1 MECENGH
8 VAANGDGLVAA
19 VAAGSDTRVEL
30 DESARGRVK
39 ESSDWV
45 MNSMMNGT
53 DSYGVTTG
61 FGATSHRRTKEGGAL
76 QRELIRFLNAGAF
89 GTGNDGH
96 VLPAAATR
104 AAMLVRVNTLLQGYS
119 GIRFEILETIATLLN
134 ANVTPCLPL
143 RGTITA
149 SGDLVPLS
157 YIAGLVTGRPNSM
170 ATAPDGTKVNA
181 AEAFKIAGI
190 QHGFFELQPKEGL
203 AMVNGTAVGSGLASM
218 VLFEANIL
226 SLLAE
231 VLSAVFCEVMNG
243 KPEYTDHLTHKLKHH
258 PGQIEAAAIMEH
270 ILEGSSYMMLAKKL
284 GELDP
289 LMKPKQDRYA
299 LRTSPQW
306 LGPQIEV
313 IRAATKSIEREINSV
328 NDNPLID
335 VSRGKAIHGGNFQ
348 GTPIGVS
355 MDNTR
360 LAIAAIGKL
369 MFAQFSELVN
379 DFYNNGL
386 PSNLS
391 GGRNPSLD
399 YGFKGA
405 EIAMASYCSELQFLG
420 NPVTNHVQSA
430 EQHNQD
436 VNSLGLI
443 SSRKTAEAIDILKL
457 MSSTFLVA
465 LCQAIDLRHLEE
477 NVKNAVK
484 SCVKTVARKTLS
496 TNNNGHLHNARF
508 CEKDLLLTIDREAV
522 FAYADDPCSANY
534 PLMQKMRA
542 VLVEHALANGEAER
556 DVETSVFAKL
566 AIFEQELRAVLPKEV
581 EAARSAVENGT
592 ATQQNRIAECR
603 SYPLYRFVRK
613 ELGTVYL
620 TGEKTR
626 SPGEEV
632 DKVFVAMNQ
641 GKHID
646 ALLEC
651 LKGWNEL
658 PDCCQKLQLHALIN
672 GLVVLETTSNSAN
685 NLLCFLNCKE
695 SIVGLLYETCNSKGN
710 KLYVREKG
718 HSVRVRISDKH
729 VRIGK
734 RDPFQEADA

>member
-1 MECENGH
+1 MECENAH
-8 VAANGDGLVAA
+8 VAANGDGLCVAQPARADPLNWGKAAEELSGSHLDAVKRMVEEYRRPVVTMEGASLTIAMVAA
-19 VAAGSDTRVEL
+19 VAASSDTRVEL

-89 GTGNDGH
+89 GTGTDGH

-119 GIRFEILETIATLLN
+119 GIRFEILETVATLLN

-313 IRAATKSIEREINSV
+313 IRASTKSIEREINSV

-496 TNNNGHLHNARF
+496 TDTNGHLHNARF

-566 AIFEQELRAVLPKEV
+566 ATFEQELRAVLPKEV

-592 ATQQNRIAECR
+592 AAQQNRIAECR

-613 ELGTVYL
+613 ELGTEYL

-632 DKVFVAMNQ
+632 DKVFIAMNQ

-651 LKGWNEL
+651 LKEWNGEPL
-658 PDCCQKLQLHALIN
+658 P
-672 GLVVLETTSNSAN
+672 
-685 NLLCFLNCKE
+685 LC
-695 SIVGLLYETCNSKGN
+695 
-710 KLYVREKG
+710 
-718 HSVRVRISDKH
+718 
-729 VRIGK
+729 
-734 RDPFQEADA
+734 

>member
-1 MECENGH
+1 MACEKSN
-8 VAANGDGLVAA
+8 VATNGDGLCMATPRADPLNWGKAAEELMGSHLDEVKRMVAEFREPLVKIEGASLSIAQVAA
-19 VAAGSDTRVEL
+19 VAASGAGAEARVEL
-30 DESARGRVK
+30 DESARERVK
-39 ESSDWV
+39 ASSDWV
-45 MNSMMNGT
+45 MSSMANGT

-89 GTGNDGH
+89 GTGADGH
-96 VLPAAATR
+96 VLPAEATR
-104 AAMLVRVNTLLQGYS
+104 AAMLVRINTLLQGYS
-119 GIRFEILETIATLLN
+119 GIRFEILEAIVKLLN

-143 RGTITA
+143 RGTVTA

-157 YIAGLVTGRPNSM
+157 YIAGLVTGREN
-170 ATAPDGTKVNA
+170 AVAVGPDGTKVNA

-190 QHGFFELQPKEGL
+190 QGGFFELQPKEGL
-203 AMVNGTAVGSGLASM
+203 AMVNGTAVGSGLAST
-218 VLFEANIL
+218 VLFEANVLAIM
-226 SLLAE
+226 AE

-270 ILEGSSYMMLAKKL
+270 ILEGSSYMKLAKKL

-335 VSRGKAIHGGNFQ
+335 VARSKALHGGNFQ

-379 DFYNNGL
+379 DYYNNGL

-443 SSRKTAEAIDILKL
+443 SSRKTAEAIEVLKL
-457 MSSTFLVA
+457 MTSTFLIA
-465 LCQAIDLRHLEE
+465 LCQAVDLRHIEE
-477 NVKNAVK
+477 NVKSAVK
-484 SCVKTVARKTLS
+484 SCVMTAARKTLS
-496 TNNNGHLHNARF
+496 TNSTGGLHDARF
-508 CEKDLLLTIDREAV
+508 CEKDLLQEIEREAV

-534 PLMQKMRA
+534 PLMKKLRN
-542 VLVEHALANGEAER
+542 VLVERALANGAAEF
-556 DVETSVFAKL
+556 DAETSVFAKVTR
-566 AIFEQELRAVLPKEV
+566 FEEELRAALPKAV
-581 EAARSAVENGT
+581 EAARAAVENGT
-592 ATQQNRIAECR
+592 AAIPNRIAECR
-603 SYPLYRFVRK
+603 SYPLYRFVRE
-613 ELGTVYL
+613 ELGAVYL

-626 SPGEEV
+626 SPGEELN
-632 DKVFVAMNQ
+632 KVLLAINL

-646 ALLEC
+646 PLLEC
-651 LKGWNEL
+651 LKEWNGEPL
-658 PDCCQKLQLHALIN
+658 PIC
-672 GLVVLETTSNSAN
+672 
-685 NLLCFLNCKE
+685 
-695 SIVGLLYETCNSKGN
+695 
-710 KLYVREKG
+710 
-718 HSVRVRISDKH
+718 
-729 VRIGK
+729 
-734 RDPFQEADA
+734 

>member
-1 MECENGH
+1 MECENRAH
-8 VAANGDGLVAA
+8 VAANGDGLCVAQPGRPDPLNWGKAAEDLSGSHLDAVKRMVEEYRRPVVTMEGASLTIAMVAA

-45 MNSMMNGT
+45 MNSMANGT

-89 GTGNDGH
+89 GTGGHEH

-119 GIRFEILETIATLLN
+119 GIRFEILETVAALLN

-157 YIAGLVTGRPNSM
+157 YIAGLVTGRANSV
-170 ATAPDGTKVNA
+170 ATAPDGSKVNA

-231 VLSAVFCEVMNG
+231 VLSAIFCEVMNG

-270 ILEGSSYMMLAKKL
+270 ILEGSSYMALAKKL

-328 NDNPLID
+328 N
-335 VSRGKAIHGGNFQ
+335 
-348 GTPIGVS
+348 
-355 MDNTR
+355 
-360 LAIAAIGKL
+360 
-369 MFAQFSELVN
+369 
-379 DFYNNGL
+379 
-386 PSNLS
+386 
-391 GGRNPSLD
+391 
-399 YGFKGA
+399 
-405 EIAMASYCSELQFLG
+405 
-420 NPVTNHVQSA
+420 
-430 EQHNQD
+430 
-436 VNSLGLI
+436 SLGLI

-457 MSSTFLVA
+457 MSSTFMVA

-477 NVKNAVK
+477 NVKDAVK
-484 SCVKTVARKTLS
+484 SCVKMTARKTLS
-496 TNNNGHLHNARF
+496 TTNNGHLHSARF

-542 VLVEHALANGEAER
+542 VLVEHALANGEAEL

-566 AIFEQELRAVLPKEV
+566 AAFEQELRAVLPKEV
-581 EAARSAVENGT
+581 EAARTSVENGT
-592 ATQQNRIAECR
+592 ATQQNRITECR

-613 ELGTVYL
+613 ELGTEYL

-651 LKGWNEL
+651 LKEWNGEPL
-658 PDCCQKLQLHALIN
+658 PIC
-672 GLVVLETTSNSAN
+672 
-685 NLLCFLNCKE
+685 
-695 SIVGLLYETCNSKGN
+695 
-710 KLYVREKG
+710 
-718 HSVRVRISDKH
+718 
-729 VRIGK
+729 
-734 RDPFQEADA
+734 

>member
-1 MECENGH
+1 MAYDKSN
-8 VAANGDGLVAA
+8 VTANGDGLCMATPRADPLNWRKAAEELMGSHLDEVKRMVAEYRQPLVKIEGASLRIAQVAA
-19 VAAGSDTRVEL
+19 VAAGAGEARVEL

-39 ESSDWV
+39 ASSDWV

-89 GTGNDGH
+89 GTGTDGH
-96 VLPAAATR
+96 VLPAEATR
-104 AAMLVRVNTLLQGYS
+104 AAMLVRINTLLQGYS
-119 GIRFEILETIATLLN
+119 GIRFEILEAIVKLLN

-143 RGTITA
+143 RGTVTA

-157 YIAGLVTGRPNSM
+157 YIAGLVTGRENSV
-170 ATAPDGTKVNA
+170 AVAPDGSKVNA

-190 QHGFFELQPKEGL
+190 QGGFFELQPKEGL
-203 AMVNGTAVGSGLASM
+203 AMVNGTAVGSGLAST

-226 SLLAE
+226 AILAE

-270 ILEGSSYMMLAKKL
+270 ILEGSSYMKLAKKL

-335 VSRGKAIHGGNFQ
+335 VARSKALHGGNFQ

-379 DFYNNGL
+379 DYYNNGL

-443 SSRKTAEAIDILKL
+443 EILKL
-457 MSSTFLVA
+457 MSSTFLIA
-465 LCQAIDLRHLEE
+465 LCQAVDLRHIEE
-477 NVKNAVK
+477 NVKSAVK
-484 SCVKTVARKTLS
+484 SCVMTVAKKTLS
-496 TNNNGHLHNARF
+496 TNSTGGLHVARF
-508 CEKDLLLTIDREAV
+508 CEKDLLQEIEREAV

-534 PLMQKMRA
+534 PLMKKLRN
-542 VLVEHALANGEAER
+542 VLVERALANGAAEF
-556 DVETSVFAKL
+556 DAETSVFAKV
-566 AIFEQELRAVLPKEV
+566 AQFEEELRAALPKAV
-581 EAARSAVENGT
+581 EAARAAVENGT
-592 ATQQNRIAECR
+592 AAVPNRITECR
-603 SYPLYRFVRK
+603 SYPLYRFVRE
-613 ELGTVYL
+613 ELGAVYL

-626 SPGEEV
+626 SPGEELN
-632 DKVFVAMNQ
+632 KVLLAINQ

-646 ALLEC
+646 PLLEC
-651 LKGWNEL
+651 LKEWNGEPL
-658 PDCCQKLQLHALIN
+658 PIC
-672 GLVVLETTSNSAN
+672 
-685 NLLCFLNCKE
+685 
-695 SIVGLLYETCNSKGN
+695 
-710 KLYVREKG
+710 
-718 HSVRVRISDKH
+718 
-729 VRIGK
+729 
-734 RDPFQEADA
+734 

>member
-1 MECENGH
+1 MECENRGH
-8 VAANGDGLVAA
+8 LAANGDGLCVAQPARADPLNWGKAAEELSGSHLDAVKRMVDEYRRPVVTMEGASLTIAMVAA

-45 MNSMMNGT
+45 MNSMANGT

-89 GTGNDGH
+89 GNGGHDH
-96 VLPAAATR
+96 VLPAEATR

-119 GIRFEILETIATLLN
+119 GIRFEILETVAALLN

-157 YIAGLVTGRPNSM
+157 YIAGLVTGRANSV
-170 ATAPDGTKVNA
+170 ATAPDGSKVNA

-270 ILEGSSYMMLAKKL
+270 ILEGSSYMALAKKL

-328 NDNPLID
+328 N
-335 VSRGKAIHGGNFQ
+335 
-348 GTPIGVS
+348 
-355 MDNTR
+355 
-360 LAIAAIGKL
+360 
-369 MFAQFSELVN
+369 
-379 DFYNNGL
+379 
-386 PSNLS
+386 
-391 GGRNPSLD
+391 
-399 YGFKGA
+399 
-405 EIAMASYCSELQFLG
+405 
-420 NPVTNHVQSA
+420 
-430 EQHNQD
+430 
-436 VNSLGLI
+436 SLGLI

-457 MSSTFLVA
+457 MSSTFMVA

-477 NVKNAVK
+477 NVKDAVK
-484 SCVKTVARKTLS
+484 SCVKMTARKTLS
-496 TNNNGHLHNARF
+496 TTNNGHLHNARF

-566 AIFEQELRAVLPKEV
+566 AAFEQELRAVLPKEV
-581 EAARSAVENGT
+581 EAAWTSVENGT
-592 ATQQNRIAECR
+592 AAQQNRITECR

-613 ELGTVYL
+613 ELGTEYL

-651 LKGWNEL
+651 LKEWNGEPL
-658 PDCCQKLQLHALIN
+658 PIC
-672 GLVVLETTSNSAN
+672 
-685 NLLCFLNCKE
+685 
-695 SIVGLLYETCNSKGN
+695 
-710 KLYVREKG
+710 
-718 HSVRVRISDKH
+718 
-729 VRIGK
+729 
-734 RDPFQEADA
+734 

>member
-1 MECENGH
+1 MACENSN
-8 VAANGDGLVAA
+8 VTANGDGLCMATPRADPLNWGKAAEELMGSHLDEVKRMVAEYRQPLVKIEGSSLRIAQVAA
-19 VAAGSDTRVEL
+19 VAAGAGEARVEL

-39 ESSDWV
+39 ASSDWV

-89 GTGNDGH
+89 GTGTDGH
-96 VLPAAATR
+96 VLPAEATR
-104 AAMLVRVNTLLQGYS
+104 AAMLVRINTLLQGYS
-119 GIRFEILETIATLLN
+119 GIRFEILEAIVKLLN

-143 RGTITA
+143 RGTVTA

-157 YIAGLVTGRPNSM
+157 YIAGLVTGRENSV
-170 ATAPDGTKVNA
+170 AVAPDGSKVNA

-190 QHGFFELQPKEGL
+190 QGGFFELQPKEGL
-203 AMVNGTAVGSGLASM
+203 AMVNGTAVGSGLAST

-226 SLLAE
+226 AILAE
-231 VLSAVFCEVMNG
+231 VLSAVFCE
-243 KPEYTDHLTHKLKHH
+243 
-258 PGQIEAAAIMEH
+258 IEAAAIMEH
-270 ILEGSSYMMLAKKL
+270 ILEGSSYMKLAKKL

-306 LGPQIEV
+306 LGPQIEQG
-313 IRAATKSIEREINSV
+313 S
-328 NDNPLID
+328 
-335 VSRGKAIHGGNFQ
+335 SRWQLPGHAHR
-348 GTPIGVS
+348 GVR

-379 DFYNNGL
+379 DYYNNGL

-443 SSRKTAEAIDILKL
+443 SSRKTAEAIEILKL
-457 MSSTFLVA
+457 MSSTFLIA
-465 LCQAIDLRHLEE
+465 LCQAVDLRHIEE
-477 NVKNAVK
+477 NVKSAVK
-484 SCVKTVARKTLS
+484 SCVMTVAKKTLS
-496 TNNNGHLHNARF
+496 TNSTGGLHVARF
-508 CEKDLLLTIDREAV
+508 CEKDLLQEIEREAV

-534 PLMQKMRA
+534 PLMKKLRN
-542 VLVEHALANGEAER
+542 VLVERALANGAAEF
-556 DVETSVFAKL
+556 DAETSVFAKV
-566 AIFEQELRAVLPKEV
+566 AQFEEELRAALPKAV
-581 EAARSAVENGT
+581 EAARAAVENGT
-592 ATQQNRIAECR
+592 AAVPNRITECR
-603 SYPLYRFVRK
+603 SYPLYRFVR
-613 ELGTVYL
+613 EEVGAVYL

-626 SPGEEV
+626 SPGEELN
-632 DKVFVAMNQ
+632 KVLVAINQ

-646 ALLEC
+646 PLLEC
-651 LKGWNEL
+651 LKEWNGEPL
-658 PDCCQKLQLHALIN
+658 PIC
-672 GLVVLETTSNSAN
+672 
-685 NLLCFLNCKE
+685 
-695 SIVGLLYETCNSKGN
+695 
-710 KLYVREKG
+710 
-718 HSVRVRISDKH
+718 
-729 VRIGK
+729 
-734 RDPFQEADA
+734 

>member
-1 MECENGH
+1 MACENGQ
-8 VAANGDGLVAA
+8 VAADGINGLCMAAPRADPLNWGKAAEEMTGSHLDEVKRMVAEYRQPLVKIEGASLRIAQVAA
-19 VAAGSDTRVEL
+19 VAAAGEARVEL
-30 DESARGRVK
+30 DESARERVK
-39 ESSDWV
+39 ASSEWV

-89 GTGNDGH
+89 GTGTDGH
-96 VLPAAATR
+96 VLSAEATR
-104 AAMLVRVNTLLQGYS
+104 AAMLVRINTLLQGYS
-119 GIRFEILETIATLLN
+119 GIRFEILEAITKLLN

-143 RGTITA
+143 RGTVTA

-157 YIAGLVTGRPNSM
+157 YIAGLVTGRENSV
-170 ATAPDGTKVNA
+170 AVAPDGSKVNA

-190 QHGFFELQPKEGL
+190 QGGFFELQPKEGL
-203 AMVNGTAVGSGLASM
+203 AMVNGTAVGSGLAST

-226 SLLAE
+226 AILAE

-270 ILEGSSYMMLAKKL
+270 ILEGSSYMKLAKKL

-335 VSRGKAIHGGNFQ
+335 VSRNKALHGGNFQ

-379 DFYNNGL
+379 DYYNNGL

-443 SSRKTAEAIDILKL
+443 SSRKTAEAVEILKL

-465 LCQAIDLRHLEE
+465 LCQAIDLRHIEE
-477 NVKNAVK
+477 NVKSAVK
-484 SCVKTVARKTLS
+484 SCVMTVARKTLS
-496 TNNNGHLHNARF
+496 TSATGGLHAARF
-508 CEKDLLLTIDREAV
+508 CEKDLLQEIDREAV

-534 PLMQKMRA
+534 PLMKKLRN
-542 VLVEHALANGEAER
+542 VLVERALANGAAEFNA
-556 DVETSVFAKL
+556 ETSVLAKV
-566 AIFEQELRAVLPKEV
+566 AQFEEELRAALPTAVL
-581 EAARSAVENGT
+581 AARASVENGT
-592 ATQQNRIAECR
+592 ATTPNRITECR
-603 SYPLYRFVRK
+603 SYPLYRFVR
-613 ELGTVYL
+613 EDLGTAYL

-626 SPGEEV
+626 SPGEELN
-632 DKVFVAMNQ
+632 KVLVAINQ

-646 ALLEC
+646 PLLEC
-651 LKGWNEL
+651 LKEWNGAPL
-658 PDCCQKLQLHALIN
+658 PIC
-672 GLVVLETTSNSAN
+672 
-685 NLLCFLNCKE
+685 
-695 SIVGLLYETCNSKGN
+695 
-710 KLYVREKG
+710 
-718 HSVRVRISDKH
+718 
-729 VRIGK
+729 
-734 RDPFQEADA
+734 

>member
-1 MECENGH
+1 MENGS
-8 VAANGDGLVAA
+8 ADGLCLSDPLHWVKAAEALTGSHLDEVKRMVEEYRKPLVRLEGATLKISQVAA
-19 VAAGSDTRVEL
+19 VATSESPVTVEL
-30 DESARGRVK
+30 SEAARDGVK
-39 ESSDWV
+39 ASSDWV
-45 MNSMMNGT
+45 MESMDKGT

-76 QRELIRFLNAGAF
+76 QKELIRFLNAGIF
-89 GTGNDGH
+89 GSGPESGH
-96 VLPAAATR
+96 TLPVPASR

-119 GIRFEILETIATLLN
+119 GIRFEILEAMTSFLN
-134 ANVTPCLPL
+134 HNITPCLPL

-157 YIAGLVTGRPNSM
+157 YIAGLLTGRPNSK
-170 ATAPDGTKVNA
+170 ATTPDGQA
-181 AEAFKIAGI
+181 IDASQAFQLAGIAG
-190 QHGFFELQPKEGL
+190 GFFELQPKEGL
-203 AMVNGTAVGSGLASM
+203 ALVNGTAVGSGLASM

-226 SLLAE
+226 AVLSE
-231 VLSAVFCEVMNG
+231 VLSAIFCEVMQG

-270 ILEGSSYMMLAKKL
+270 ILEGSSYMKMAKKL
-284 GELDP
+284 HELDP
-289 LMKPKQDRYA
+289 LQKPKQDRYA

-313 IRAATKSIEREINSV
+313 IRSSTKSIEREINSV

-335 VSRGKAIHGGNFQ
+335 VSRSKALHGGNFQ

-405 EIAMASYCSELQFLG
+405 EIAMAAYCSELQFLG

-443 SSRKTAEAIDILKL
+443 SARKTQEAVEILKL
-457 MSSTFLVA
+457 MSSTYLVA

-477 NVKNAVK
+477 NLTATVKNAVIQ
-484 SCVKTVARKTLS
+484 VAKRVLTMGV
-496 TNNNGHLHNARF
+496 NGELHPSRF
-508 CEKDLLLTIDREAV
+508 CEKDLIKVIDREYV
-522 FAYADDPCSANY
+522 FSYADDPCSSTY
-534 PLMQKMRA
+534 TLMPKLRQ
-542 VLVEHALANGEAER
+542 VLVEHALNNGERER
-556 DVETSVFAKL
+556 DASTSIFQKITVF
-566 AIFEQELRAVLPKEV
+566 EEELKATLPKEV
-581 EAARSAVENGT
+581 EAARVAFENGSLPIE
-592 ATQQNRIAECR
+592 NRIKECR
-603 SYPLYRFVRK
+603 SYPLYRFVRE
-613 ELGTVYL
+613 ELGAGYL
-620 TGEKTR
+620 TGEKAR
-626 SPGEEV
+626 SPGEEFN
-632 DKVFVAMNQ
+632 KVFVAISR
-641 GKHID
+641 GLVID
-646 ALLEC
+646 PLFEC
-651 LKGWNEL
+651 LKEWNGAPL
-658 PDCCQKLQLHALIN
+658 P
-672 GLVVLETTSNSAN
+672 
-685 NLLCFLNCKE
+685 LC
-695 SIVGLLYETCNSKGN
+695 
-710 KLYVREKG
+710 
-718 HSVRVRISDKH
+718 
-729 VRIGK
+729 
-734 RDPFQEADA
+734 

>member
-1 MECENGH
+1 MECENGQ
-8 VAANGDGLVAA
+8 VAANGTGLCMATPRADPLNWGKAAKELAGSHLDEVKRMVAEYRKPVVTIEGASLSIAKVAA
-19 VAAGSDTRVEL
+19 VAAAGEVMVEL
-30 DESARGRVK
+30 DESARERVK
-39 ESSDWV
+39 ASSDWV

-89 GTGNDGH
+89 GTGSDGH

-104 AAMLVRVNTLLQGYS
+104 AAMLVRINTLLQGYS
-119 GIRFEILETIATLLN
+119 GIRFEILEAVAKLLN

-157 YIAGLVTGRPNSM
+157 YIAGLITGRENSV
-170 ATAPDGTKVNA
+170 AIAPDGTKVNA
-181 AEAFKIAGI
+181 AEAFKLAGI
-190 QHGFFELQPKEGL
+190 HGGFFKLQPKEGL
-203 AMVNGTAVGSGLASM
+203 AMVNGTAVGSGLAST

-226 SLLAE
+226 ALLAE
-231 VLSAVFCEVMNG
+231 VISAVFCEVMTG
-243 KPEYTDHLTHKLKHH
+243 KPEFTDHLTHKLKHH

-270 ILEGSSYMMLAKKL
+270 ILEGSSYMKQAKIQ

-379 DFYNNGL
+379 DLYNNGL

-399 YGFKGA
+399 YGLKGA

-443 SSRKTAEAIDILKL
+443 SSRKTAEAIEILKL

-465 LCQAIDLRHLEE
+465 LCQAIDLRHIEE
-477 NVKNAVK
+477 NVKSAVK
-484 SCVKTVARKTLS
+484 GCVMTIAKKTLS
-496 TNNNGHLHNARF
+496 TNSTGGLHVARF
-508 CEKDLLLTIDREAV
+508 CEKDLLQEIEREAV
-522 FAYADDPCSANY
+522 FAYADDPCSSNY
-534 PLMQKMRA
+534 PLMKKLRG
-542 VLVEHALANGEAER
+542 VLVERALANGMAEF
-556 DVETSVFAKL
+556 DAETSVFAKVAL
-566 AIFEQELRAVLPKEV
+566 FEEELRAALPGAV
-581 EAARSAVENGT
+581 EAARAAVESGT
-592 ATQQNRIAECR
+592 AATPNRITECR
-603 SYPLYRFVRK
+603 SYPLYRFVRE
-613 ELGTVYL
+613 ELGTVFL

-626 SPGEEV
+626 SPGEELN
-632 DKVFVAMNQ
+632 KVLVAMDQ

-651 LKGWNEL
+651 LKEWNGEPL
-658 PDCCQKLQLHALIN
+658 PIC
-672 GLVVLETTSNSAN
+672 
-685 NLLCFLNCKE
+685 
-695 SIVGLLYETCNSKGN
+695 
-710 KLYVREKG
+710 
-718 HSVRVRISDKH
+718 
-729 VRIGK
+729 
-734 RDPFQEADA
+734 